1 MRPLQLTMQA
11 FGSYGK
17 KTEIDFTVPNQNLF
31 LITGDTGAGKTT
43 IFDAIVF
50 ALYGEASS
58 ESNRKSGAE
67 LQSQFVGNA
76 VTPFVELG
84 FSEAEGTYTVRRIP
98 RHVRPLRRGHGAK
111 EENETV
117 SLTLPDGTEYTG
129 NTRETNAKIAEIIG
143 LTKSQFMQVAM
154 IAQGEFMEL
163 LRAKSDQK
171 KEIFRKLFGTGL
183 YEKVVRELAERRRRK
198 QGEFAQFRTA
208 CQTEISH
215 IELLPADA
223 DAQQL
228 IPVRDRILSADEL
241 RVTDLEQLLEGL
253 QRLCEKQEQDRKA
266 AQVRAQTAGEA
277 RDRARDA
284 VQTARALLQSFAE
297 REAAEQTLAECRA
310 QQTGIQ
316 QAQELI
322 ARIDAAYEIQAAHR
336 RYADAAR
343 LAKTTAS
350 QLAAQQQALPSL
362 LTAWSRLD
370 EAEQA
375 AKEKQSAE
383 LAAYSKVSERVERA
397 KQVFSD
403 IRQAEQDVRKA
414 AHDVQTAQ
422 RAETAAQQAVEQFEA
437 QELAWKQQE
446 AALADADAAL
456 ERWRA
461 ANDTAGLLADDLAAA
476 VRMQAEIAQLK
487 TDTAQ
492 AQDVYQKI
500 RDAYLD
506 QNAVY
511 LRKQTAFLDAQA
523 GLLAQEKLRPGQPCP
538 VCGSVEHPHPC
549 TLEPDAQGLTR
560 ERIDAL
566 AETVRQ
572 LSEKQAQAAS
582 DAQTAAQL
590 LDEKTR
596 QCEAAHR
603 QLCRRMAAAGLTVP
617 ENAALAQAGEILQQ
631 WQTALQAEG
640 EKCRADADARKKLQQ
655 ALENAAAH
663 KRALQEA
670 WERSKSAHTQKQT
683 ALTAAQTA
691 LDSLRAQQ
699 EFDAEAQADAAL
711 AAAEET
717 KEQADTAYRRAHQA
731 AQEAKTQKENAQ
743 ALIDRYQAELPGLQ
757 DERDARRA
765 AYERCMTEKGLAEL
779 DWQDVTA
786 QHSKEEIVQLRAKAE
801 AYLHRKAAAEG
812 AKKTAENAIGGQPK
826 PDLEALTRAQEQ
838 TKETWSAAQSEL
850 DRLSHLCRANRGVY
864 DALAPK
870 MQARRCMVQE
880 YDRIDMLYRQLSG
893 NVTGGRMDIETFVQR
908 YYLQRILY
916 AANAHFDE
924 MSGGQFALRMVD
936 EETAGA
942 GRNRGLDLMVY
953 SHVTGKEREVRTL
966 SGGES
971 FMAALSLALGM
982 ADQIRENTAAIH
994 LDILFIDEG
1003 FGSLD
1008 EQARNQAVHV
1018 LQRLADGDKLIAII
1032 SHVSELKQE
1041 IEDQLIVRKDETG
1054 SRVQWQIS

>member
-11 FGSYGK
+11 FGSYGQ
-17 KTEIDFTVPNQNLF
+17 KTVIDFNVPNQNLF

-58 ESNRKSGAE
+58 ENNRKSGAE

-76 VTPFVELG
+76 VTPFVELS
-84 FSEAEGTYTVRRIP
+84 FSEADGTYTVCRIP
-98 RHVRPLRRGHGAK
+98 RHIRPLRRGHGVK
-111 EENETV
+111 EENENV
-117 SLTLPDGTEYTG
+117 SLTLPDGASYTG
-129 NTRETNAKIAEIIG
+129 NTRETNTKIAETIG

-183 YEKVVRELAERRRRK
+183 YERMVKELAERRRQK
-198 QGEFAQFRTA
+198 QGEFAQIRTA
-208 CQTEISH
+208 CQTEIGH
-215 IELLPADA
+215 IELPPEDA
-223 DAQQL
+223 DARQL
-228 IPVRDRILSADEL
+228 IPVRDRILSAGEL
-241 RVTDLEQLLEGL
+241 RVTDLEQLLAGL
-253 QRLCEKQEQDRKA
+253 QALCEKQEQDRKT
-266 AQVRAQTAGEA
+266 AQVRAQAAGKARDQAREAVQAAGE
-277 RDRARDA
+277 
-284 VQTARALLQSFAE
+284 LLRSYEE
-297 REAAEQTLAECRA
+297 REAAERTLADCRA
-310 QQTGIQ
+310 QQESIQ
-316 QAQELI
+316 RTQELI
-322 ARIDAAYEIQAAHR
+322 ARIDAAYEIQAAYD
-336 RYADAAR
+336 RYTDTAR

-350 QLAAQQQALPSL
+350 QLEAQQQALPSL

-370 EAEQA
+370 AAEQK
-375 AKEKQSAE
+375 AKEKQAAE
-383 LAAYSKVSERVERA
+383 LAACSKVSERVERA
-397 KQVFSD
+397 KQMFAQL
-403 IRQAEQDVRKA
+403 RRAEQDVRKA
-414 AHDVQTAQ
+414 ESGLQAAQ
-422 RAETAAQQAVEQFEA
+422 RAEAAAQQAVEQFKA
-437 QELAWKQQE
+437 QELTWKQQE
-446 AALADADAAL
+446 AALAGADSAL
-456 ERWRA
+456 ERWKA
-461 ANDTAGLLADDLAAA
+461 ANDTAALLAEDAKAAGKLQRETARMETAAA
-476 VRMQAEIAQLK
+476 QARDAYR
-487 TDTAQ
+487 A
-492 AQDVYQKI
+492 A
-500 RDAYLD
+500 RDAYLAH
-506 QNAVY
+506 NAAY

-538 VCGSVEHPHPC
+538 VCGAVEHPHPC

-560 ERIDAL
+560 EMIDAL

-572 LSEKQAQAAS
+572 LGEKQTQAAS
-582 DAQTAAQL
+582 DAQTADEL
-590 LDEKTR
+590 LEEKKR
-596 QCEAAHR
+596 QFEASLV
-603 QLCRRMAAAGLTVP
+603 QLCTRMGEAGLTVP
-617 ENAALAQAGEILQQ
+617 EHASLAQAEELLKR
-631 WQTALQAEG
+631 WQAALQNEG
-640 EKCRADADARKKLQQ
+640 EKRRADADACKSVRQ
-655 ALENAAAH
+655 ALENAAA
-663 KRALQEA
+663 RRDELQDA
-670 WERSKSAHTQKQT
+670 WEQSKQACTQQQT

-691 LDSLRAQQ
+691 RDSLLAQQ
-699 EFDAEAQADAAL
+699 EFAAEEQADAAL

-717 KEQADTAYRRAHQA
+717 KEQADTAYQRAHQA

-743 ALIDRYQAELPGLQ
+743 ALIDRYRNELPGQQ

-765 AYERCMTEKGLAEL
+765 AYERMMTEKGLAEL

-786 QHSKEEIVQLRAKAE
+786 QHSKEQNASLRANVE
-801 AYLHRKAAAEG
+801 AFQQRKAMAAG
-812 AKKTAENAIGGQPK
+812 AKQTAENAIGGRAR
-826 PDLEALTRAQEQ
+826 PDMDVLRQAQTQ
-838 TKETWSAAQSEL
+838 TEDAWTAAQSEL
-850 DRLSHLCRANRGVY
+850 DRLVHLCRVNRSAY

-870 MQARRCMVQE
+870 MQARRRMVEE
-880 YDRIDMLYRQLSG
+880 YGRLDMLYRQLSG
-893 NVTGGRMDIETFVQR
+893 NVTGSRMDIETFVQR

-924 MSGGQFALRMVD
+924 MSGGQFELRMVG

-953 SHVTGKEREVRTL
+953 SQVTGKEREVRTL

-1008 EQARNQAVHV
+1008 ERARSQAVHV

-1054 SRVQWQIS
+1054 SSVQWQIS